1 MHLPGGTPRPLVCDT
16 QHRPDR
22 VGVLPRAH
30 EVHAQPGPGVLVVIQ
45 LRLGAVLGHRKVELA
60 VCVVI
65 GEGRPPLITVHG
77 DPGDIP
83 GDRHE
88 RAVALP
94 EEQQPATGVVAWCPD
109 LCGEEVLRQKQ
120 VLVPVAV
127 EVRHAGIE
135 RRSELRLGG

>member
-1 MHLPGGTPRPLVCDT
+1 MHFPRRAARSVVHDAE
-16 QHRPDR
+16 HGADR
-22 VGVLPRAH
+22 VGVPPWAYQTH
-30 EVHAQPGPGVLVVIQ
+30 PQAGPGMFVVIQ
-45 LRLGAVLGHRKVELA
+45 LRLGTILGYREVDPP
-60 VCVVI
+60 VPVVV